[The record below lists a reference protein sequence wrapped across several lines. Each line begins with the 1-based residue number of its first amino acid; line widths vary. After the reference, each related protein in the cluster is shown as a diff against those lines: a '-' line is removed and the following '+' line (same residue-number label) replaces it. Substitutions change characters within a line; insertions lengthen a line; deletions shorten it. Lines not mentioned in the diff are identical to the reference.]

1 MSFKILAIL
10 YTEFNLEK
18 GPELVYQEPDNYVK
32 IKEFNKISEFVVPST
47 HFCNKEVNLHLGNAY
62 LLGYPI
68 FLNNSNY
75 DRNRFEFNFC
85 IIIDEAEYEYNNYLY
100 DCLIKKINTTFEN
113 IEIDYSFN
121 FMKNNMNM
129 IRKFII
135 HLFNDFKNNKSVIN
149 IHINEDDIENENNI
163 NKEITETEEEEDIDI
178 NNNINLI
185 PLEKIRSDDY
195 TSSKSKRDIPRVF
208 QKSPLD
214 LTYHSSTKEIF
225 KSDFLNH
232 INNPKKSNIKK
243 QINFSFRYIDFTHIK
258 INIQNYYVPV
268 WIKEIDKEEINKLDA
283 INSRIISNIN
293 GINSVYKIAQ
303 MVSKKL
309 DLVKYAL
316 SSLYIIRGITFIDIL
331 HDSNIY
337 KPTNELKNLKIEGL
351 YEKFNKFC
359 IMNKDDNLNEINYND
374 EEDKEYMNDKK
385 LFSYYVLLAN
395 SKDIKSFREKLKSIE
410 FNLNLFVGFGVYLGI
425 IRRIHLYFYYV
436 GKGPIIDEIY
446 SLMDGKHCEDEIS
459 IEKGISVEMLCEKYK
474 DSEDKTYYLYK

>member
-185 PLEKIRSDDY
+185 PLEKIRSEDY
-195 TSSKSKRDIPRVF
+195 TSSKSKTDIPRV

-214 LTYHSSTKEIF
+214 LAYHSSTKEIF

-268 WIKEIDKEEINKLDA
+268 WIKEIDKEEINKLDT

-316 SSLYIIRGITFIDIL
+316 
-331 HDSNIY
+331 
-337 KPTNELKNLKIEGL
+337 
-351 YEKFNKFC
+351 
-359 IMNKDDNLNEINYND
+359 
-374 EEDKEYMNDKK
+374 
-385 LFSYYVLLAN
+385 FSYYVLLAN
-395 SKDIKSFREKLKSIE
+395 SKDVKSFREKLKIIE